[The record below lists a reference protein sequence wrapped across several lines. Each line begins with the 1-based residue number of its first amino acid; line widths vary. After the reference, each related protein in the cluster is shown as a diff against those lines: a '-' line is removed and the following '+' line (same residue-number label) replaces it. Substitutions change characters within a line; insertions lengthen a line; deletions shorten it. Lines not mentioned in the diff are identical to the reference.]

1 MNSVVGVNSK
11 VPKVFDC
18 TLRDG
23 GYYNNWDFPLEVV
36 NSYLAS
42 LRELEIYGVE
52 LGFRSNLKGS
62 HRGPF
67 AYTTDATIET
77 LNLPENYLYA
87 VMINASEL
95 PENTQGISQFVN
107 QLFAD
112 SQKSRVQLVRIAAH
126 YFEVPKSLIAMEA
139 LKSKGYLV
147 AINLMGINLGDSEK
161 LLESLDL
168 KALKQICEVLYLAD
182 SNGRLIPEEY
192 SKLVDMF
199 GSGLQ
204 IPVGVHTHDNKGLAM
219 ANSLAAVS
227 KGATWVDATVTGMG
241 RGPGNTK
248 LENLILELNSTISA
262 SPRKMGKLLNVIE
275 GYFGPEQR
283 RLNWGTNSFYH
294 IAAHQNVHPLRVQEL
309 LGNSEVT
316 PEQLLEFLSPEQ
328 GIKTLRIKEPSLT
341 EQKEGL
347 TWLDSQLKK
356 QRILVLANNTVLK
369 KYGNAINQ
377 FISKFD
383 PLVISINGSGLDS
396 IRKIDLIVASF
407 ETRVLDSFNL
417 AQKNKIPF
425 LSPFKIVYEDD
436 TSPEIQQICYP
447 LEISETDFEVS
458 DSRIVLNSDEAITY
472 LLSILMSRKSSQ
484 IWLAGVNG
492 NSNNLF
498 THAKLLSYF
507 SKLSKIYNLENI
519 VSLTPTTLPLRE
531 ESIFELM

>member
-1 MNSVVGVNSK
+1 
-11 VPKVFDC
+11 
-18 TLRDG
+18 
-23 GYYNNWDFPLEVV
+23 
-36 NSYLAS
+36 
-42 LRELEIYGVE
+42 
-52 LGFRSNLKGS
+52 
-62 HRGPF
+62 
-67 AYTTDATIET
+67 
-77 LNLPENYLYA
+77 
-87 VMINASEL
+87 
-95 PENTQGISQFVN
+95 
-107 QLFAD
+107 
-112 SQKSRVQLVRIAAH
+112 
-126 YFEVPKSLIAMEA
+126 
-139 LKSKGYLV
+139 
-147 AINLMGINLGDSEK
+147 
-161 LLESLDL
+161 
-168 KALKQICEVLYLAD
+168 
-182 SNGRLIPEEY
+182 
-192 SKLVDMF
+192 
-199 GSGLQ
+199 
-204 IPVGVHTHDNKGLAM
+204 
-219 ANSLAAVS
+219 
-227 KGATWVDATVTGMG
+227 
-241 RGPGNTK
+241 
-248 LENLILELNSTISA
+248 
-262 SPRKMGKLLNVIE
+262 
-275 GYFGPEQR
+275 
-283 RLNWGTNSFYH
+283 
-294 IAAHQNVHPLRVQEL
+294 VQEL

-347 TWLDSQLKK
+347 IWLDSQLKK

-425 LSPFKIVYEDD
+425 LSPFKIAYEDD

-492 NSNNLF
+492 NSNNLL